1 MLSELCRFIESTEG
15 YGIVSEVTARHRFL
29 AYAVGGF
36 GLSMNAV
43 LYLLVPLRADELGA
57 GVGVIGLLIGVKAL
71 FETVLSVPMG
81 AFMDRVGAKR
91 SIQIGTAATALVG
104 VGMMAASSLW
114 LLFVLQALM
123 GVVRPLGWIGG
134 QSYAAGLR
142 GGKHRSHDAGRFSS
156 VANLGQI
163 VSPIVAGALVGWHD
177 AQAAFAMVVALG
189 VIFFVVSLGLLD
201 AGRSAADTGSGFG
214 AALGLMRLSRI
225 QTVMFLTFNRLWI
238 PAAWSSFFPLYLVGN
253 GASPTVAGSVISA
266 MAIVA
271 TVTSFFTG
279 RIARL
284 GTPVAVTSVA
294 LALGCLGV
302 AVSPVL
308 DTMPLFYLAAALVGV
323 GQGLSLPMLI
333 TLMSDAAPP
342 DQRSLALGL
351 RSGVNQAAATVAP
364 VAIGPLIGAA
374 GLVVGFPVAAAI
386 GLAFVL
392 AATWSARRDPVD
404 AAR

>member
-1 MLSELCRFIESTEG
+1 M
-15 YGIVSEVTARHRFL
+15 SEVAARHRFL

-91 SIQIGTAATALVG
+91 SIQLGTAATALVG

-142 GGKHRSHDAGRFSS
+142 GGSHRSHDAGRFSS

-163 VSPIVAGALVGWHD
+163 VSPILAGALAGWQGPR
-177 AQAAFAMVVALG
+177 AGFAMVVALG
-189 VIFFVVSLGLLD
+189 AVFFAVSLGLLD
-201 AGRSAADTGSGFG
+201 VGRAPAAADTGSGFG

-225 QTVMFLTFNRLWI
+225 QTVMFLTFNRLWV
-238 PAAWSSFFPLYLVGN
+238 PAAWSSFFPLYLVGH
-253 GASPTVAGSVISA
+253 GVSPTVAGSVISA
-266 MAIVA
+266 MAVVA

-302 AVSPVL
+302 AVSPVF
-308 DTMPLFYLAAALVGV
+308 DTMPLCYLAAALVGI

-342 DQRSLALGL
+342 EQRSLALGL

-374 GLVVGFPVAAAI
+374 GLAVGFPVAAGI

-392 AATWSARRDPVD
+392 AATWSARRDRVT
-404 AAR
+404 AN

>member
-1 MLSELCRFIESTEG
+1 M
-15 YGIVSEVTARHRFL
+15 SEVAARYRFL
-29 AYAVGGF
+29 AYAIGGF

-43 LYLLVPLRADELGA
+43 LYLLIPLRADELGA
-57 GVGVIGLLIGVKAL
+57 NVGVIGLLVGTKAL

-91 SIQIGTAATALVG
+91 SIQIGTAGTALIG
-104 VGMMAASSLW
+104 VGMMAAPSLW
-114 LLFVLQALM
+114 MLFVLQVFM
-123 GVVRPLGWIGG
+123 GIIRPLGWIGG

-142 GGKHRSHDAGRFSS
+142 GGKNRSHDAGRFSS

-163 VSPIVAGALVGWHD
+163 ISPIVAGALVGWQNP
-177 AQAAFAMVVALG
+177 QAGFAMVVALG
-189 VIFFVVSLGLLD
+189 VIFFLVSLALLD
-201 AGRSAADTGSGFG
+201 IGRAPASADTGSGFG
-214 AALGLMRLSRI
+214 AALGLMKLSRI
-225 QTVMFLTFNRLWI
+225 QTVMFLTFNRLWV
-238 PAAWSSFFPLYLVGN
+238 PAAWSSFFPLYLVDEGN
-253 GASPTVAGSVISA
+253 SPTVAGSVISA
-266 MAIVA
+266 MAVVA
-271 TVTSFFTG
+271 TITSFYTG
-279 RIARL
+279 RIAKL

-302 AVSPVL
+302 AVSPVF
-308 DTMPLFYLAAALVGV
+308 DTMPMFYLAAALVGV

-342 DQRSLALGL
+342 EQRSLALGL

-364 VAIGPLIGAA
+364 IAIGPLIGTA

-404 AAR
+404 DTADTSSPT